1 MILKWKLILNY
12 FSDEEKSQSKTESSS
27 TTVSNNNKRPQPLP
41 RRIIRSTPLED
52 TGALQDTT
60 KLIQLNVCAP
70 TTVPQSSQPA
80 VDRASTSVT
89 LSASSSDEVVLLTET
104 VEQTQT
110 VMKKASPAPT
120 STATKTTVAKTAVS
134 PPTSRPRTV
143 QTITQRTTAP
153 PPPQLK
159 KPSVDVASNSTTSN
173 GIVKSSTLTTAIK
186 KVTSSTSSTSSVQ
199 KSLVKKLKSMQP
211 PTGLTDSALNKGNLS
226 IFLSITFGVFKII
239 WINLLGVYDSHYIT
253 CMMVFFLFFKLMIA
267 CKSQNSKMRIY
278 WRQNVF

>member
-1 MILKWKLILNY
+1 MIVILNY
-12 FSDEEKSQSKTESSS
+12 FSDEEKPQSKTSSESPESSS
-27 TTVSNNNKRPQPLP
+27 TTVSNNNRRPQPLP

-52 TGALQDTT
+52 TGALEDTT

-70 TTVPQSSQPA
+70 TSVPQPSQP
-80 VDRASTSVT
+80 VVNRASTSVT
-89 LSASSSDEVVLLTET
+89 LSASSSDEVVLVTET

-120 STATKTTVAKTAVS
+120 STAIKTTVAKTAVS

-143 QTITQRTTAP
+143 QTIAQRTTAP

-173 GIVKSSTLTTAIK
+173 GLVNKSSTLTTATK

-226 IFLSITFGVFKII
+226 IYFKRNI
-239 WINLLGVYDSHYIT
+239 WCV
-253 CMMVFFLFFKLMIA
+253 
-267 CKSQNSKMRIY
+267 QNYLNNSF
-278 WRQNVF
+278 WRL